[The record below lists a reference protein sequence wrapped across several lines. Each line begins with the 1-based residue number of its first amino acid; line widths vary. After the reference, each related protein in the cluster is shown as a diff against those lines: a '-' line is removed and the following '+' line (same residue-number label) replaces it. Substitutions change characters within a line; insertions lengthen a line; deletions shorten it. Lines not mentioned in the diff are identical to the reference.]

1 MRVSVGVLRLNSG
14 AQGELLLED
23 MPAGGGGFQ
32 CVPGY
37 HLAAADWAAAQP
49 EDAGGAVPEM
59 DDPTMAGY
67 ELKHVE
73 GRAGDLLI
81 CACPL
86 CRQTRLTSATL
97 PRS

>member
-1 MRVSVGVLRLNSG
+1 MRRASTDVAHLRL
-14 AQGELLLED
+14 QGELLLED

-32 CVPGY
+32 CIPGY

-49 EDAGGAVPEM
+49 EDAGGAVPDM
-59 DDPTMAGY
+59 DDPAMAGY

-81 CACPL
+81 CAC
-86 CRQTRLTSATL
+86 ATL
-97 PRS
+97 PRIVTSALVLTE